1 MKSWQV
7 NEKEHVVGLVE
18 LYAVA
23 VAFQTWED
31 KLKDQRVICFTD
43 SWPVFDVV
51 VKGNST
57 KPEWRDLLLI
67 IEDLDERSPMLLW
80 MARVPSKS
88 NPADAPS
95 RFAVHDIDFLR
106 PFEVCKPVCP
116 ITGKRLASKI

>member
-1 MKSWQV
+1 M
-7 NEKEHVVGLVE
+7 VGLVE

-95 RFAVHDIDFLR
+95 RFAVQDIDFLR